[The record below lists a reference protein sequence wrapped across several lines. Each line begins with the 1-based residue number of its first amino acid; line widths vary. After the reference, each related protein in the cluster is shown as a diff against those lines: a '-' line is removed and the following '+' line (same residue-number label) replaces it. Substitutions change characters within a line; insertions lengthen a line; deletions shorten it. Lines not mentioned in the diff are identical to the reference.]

1 MLLYPETA
9 VDAKT
14 NVIDRFQTIKEAK
27 EELALITLKAENF
40 GGEYR
45 RKSYVYVLILWL
57 VSIWAMI
64 TNLAQALYIKL
75 FKKQGVSNPK
85 KLTFFTSPL
94 KSN

>member
-1 MLLYPETA
+1 MLLHPETA
-9 VDAKT
+9 VDAKM
-14 NVIDRFQTIKEAK
+14 IGRFQPIK
-27 EELALITLKAENF
+27 EELTWTTLKAEDF
-40 GGEYR
+40 EYR
-45 RKSYVYVLILWL
+45 RKSYTYVLILWL